1 MDNTGAHKLVENT
14 TTKWSKSERVD
25 DNMNQF
31 VRSSNIGVIILD
43 EKKLFFII
51 LKLFKPC
58 VYDEIYY

>member
-14 TTKWSKSERVD
+14 TSKWSKSERVY

-43 EKKLFFII
+43 EKKIVQ
-51 LKLFKPC
+51 FKPC